1 MHQKFTHCYAA
12 RSLMSVLCLLL
23 PCIYSVAQKSTQ
35 PGRNV
40 TLTSSRI
47 PLGDVFN
54 VIEKQTGVLLFF
66 GDLNTN
72 QTVGVKFVAT
82 PVEDA
87 LGEMLPPIGLTYEYV
102 KGNKDKI
109 FIKSIMPSK
118 KDTVMMTSIS
128 GVVTDEKGEPLPG
141 ASVRVKGTNVGTATK
156 QNGSFTLNRSGEK
169 DVLQVSFTGFMM
181 EEVAVLGKSDVKVRL
196 KAGDNSLNEQ
206 VVTAYGTSTRKAL
219 TSALSEVKGEQIQS
233 LPNRSFDKSLQ
244 GLVPGLLVTNGTGLP
259 GGGVSNFVLRGIA
272 TAASVENGATARNPL
287 IVIDG
292 VPVNQEPVQIYSQ
305 GLVNPIGNP
314 LAQLN
319 PSDIESISV
328 LKDAAAVALYGSRA
342 SNGVILVTTK
352 KGKSGKVVFSFRHQT
367 DIATRLKGNLKVLN
381 QKEYLELL
389 FEAYRNSDSRYSDE
403 KLIIEDLKTK
413 FPSRSNGEFYSQS
426 DWNKEIF
433 TNAATT
439 IANELSMSGGDDRNN
454 FYLNLEYTK
463 QNGVVKKTEYNRK
476 SIRFNFESRP
486 SEWIKIGFKNSMSY
500 NVQKYP
506 GASKNGTDVSFATL
520 ISPLNPIRLT
530 DDEYMLNYRWGV
542 NSFIASNPLAV
553 REYNISQ
560 NSSYRGLGKIYT
572 EINPIKNLYLSLNA
586 GVDYSQVAA
595 KEKDDPR
602 LIDLTGTVGV
612 GRVEELESRNTNLIT
627 TNTAR
632 YEKTLGVLHSVS
644 LIIGQE
650 AQILNQKRLSIAV
663 KDLKLPYYDQINSP
677 GVNLLRKDGFSF
689 KETLFSY
696 FGQLNYSF
704 RNRYFLSGSIRRDGS
719 SRFGSD
725 KRYGTYWSTGMGWVV
740 SDEMFMKKTPFNYL
754 KLRGSV
760 GASGNASAINA
771 STRYDELYNLSFLG
785 ATAVQGT
792 SVPGNPNVQWEQTYT
807 WDLGLEGKVFKNRV
821 SFGIDIYNRATKNLL
836 YQINLPQSSGY
847 YSVLSNIGQMSNK
860 GVEIMMSTGI
870 IQNKDF
876 SWNFSINWSS
886 NKNKLVKANVPTV
899 TLSQGVL
906 ANEEGRNFNS
916 FFVPKWGGV
925 DNQNGNSLWV
935 DSSGKL
941 TSDYSH
947 AKFGFVGKPQP
958 DAFGAITNTFS
969 YRNLELSLMLY
980 YQYGF
985 EIYDQSSPGGLLND
999 GSNPYVNQSRKA
1011 LDRWR
1016 KPGDE
1021 AENPR
1026 RVLNNTPQTT
1036 TPSTR
1041 FLYDGDYIRLQN
1053 VRFVYNIPEFLL
1065 KRMRLS
1071 LLKAYVQGNNLAVWT
1086 KYNGNDP
1093 GDVNVVGNSQ
1103 LAYPSQ
1109 RSYSLGIM
1117 ANF

>member
-12 RSLMSVLCLLL
+12 RSLMGILCLLL
-23 PCIYSVAQKSTQ
+23 PYINSVAQRSAQ

-54 VIEKQTGVLLFF
+54 VIEKQTGILLFF

-82 PVEDA
+82 PVEEA

-109 FIKSIMPSK
+109 FIKSIMPTK

-141 ASVRVKGTNVGTATK
+141 ASVRVKGSKIGTATEK
-156 QNGSFTLNRSGEK
+156 NGSFTLKLASDK
-169 DVLQVSFTGFMM
+169 DILQVSFMGFVM
-181 EEVAVLGKSDVKVRL
+181 EEVAVGGKANVNVKL

-206 VVTAYGTSTRKAL
+206 IVTAYGTSTRKAL
-219 TSALSEVKGEQIQS
+219 TSAVSEVKGEQIQN
-233 LPNRSFDKSLQ
+233 LPNRSFDRSLQ
-244 GLVPGLLVTNGTGLP
+244 GLVPGLLITNGTGLP

-272 TAASVENGATARNPL
+272 TAASVENGATVRNPL

-352 KGKSGKVVFSFRHQT
+352 KGKSGKTIFSFRHQT

-381 QKEYLELL
+381 QKEYLDLL
-389 FEAYRNSDSRYSDE
+389 FEAYRNSDPRYSDDE
-403 KLIIEDLKTK
+403 LITEDLKSK
-413 FPSRSNGEFYSQS
+413 FPTMSNGKFYSQP

-433 TNAATT
+433 SNTATT
-439 IANELSMSGGDDRNN
+439 ISNELSMSGGDEKNN

-463 QNGVVKKTEYNRK
+463 QNGVVKEAEYDRK

-486 SEWIKIGFKNSMSY
+486 KDWVKIGFKNSMSY
-500 NVQKYP
+500 NIQKYP
-506 GASKNGTDVSFATL
+506 GASKNGTDVGFSTL
-520 ISPLNPIRLT
+520 ISPLNPIRLENS
-530 DDEYMLNYRWGV
+530 EYMLNYRWGV
-542 NSFIASNPLAV
+542 NSFIASNPLAI
-553 REYNISQ
+553 REYNISR

-572 EINPIKNLYLSLNA
+572 EINPIKNLYLSINA

-612 GRVEELESRNTNLIT
+612 GRIEELESRNTNLIT

-632 YEKTLGVLHSVS
+632 YEKVFAELHSLSVV
-644 LIIGQE
+644 IGQE
-650 AQILNQKRLSIAV
+650 AQILNQKRLSVAV
-663 KDLKLPYYDQINSP
+663 KDLKLSYYDQINSP
-677 GVNLLRKDGFSF
+677 GVNLLRKDAYSF

-704 RNRYFLSGSIRRDGS
+704 KNRYFLSGSIRRDGS

-740 SDEMFMKKTPFNYL
+740 SDEGFMKKTPISYL
-754 KLRGSV
+754 KLRGSI
-760 GASGNASAINA
+760 GASGNASAI
-771 STRYDELYNLSFLG
+771 SSTTRYDELYNLSFLG

-792 SVPGNPNVQWEQTYT
+792 SVPGNPNVQWEQTFT
-807 WDLGLEGKVFKNRV
+807 WDLGLEAKMLKNRV
-821 SFGIDIYNRATKNLL
+821 SIGVDVYNRATKNLL

-847 YSVLSNIGQMSNK
+847 YSVLSNIGKMNNK
-860 GVEIMMSTGI
+860 GLEIVLSTGI
-870 IQNKDF
+870 IQHKDF
-876 SWNFSINWSS
+876 SWNFSMNWST
-886 NKNKLVKANVPTV
+886 NKNKLVKANVPMV
-899 TLSQGVL
+899 TLSEGVL

-916 FFVPKWGGV
+916 FYMPMWGGV
-925 DNQNGNSLWV
+925 DVQNGNSLWV
-935 DSSGKL
+935 DSAGKL
-941 TSDYSH
+941 TNDYSQ

-958 DAFGAITNTFS
+958 DAFGAITNTFLYKNFEVS
-969 YRNLELSLMLY
+969 VMLY

-985 EIYDQSSPGGLLND
+985 EIYDQNSPSGLLND
-999 GSNPYVNQSRKA
+999 GSNPYVNQSSRA
-1011 LDRWR
+1011 LNRWS
-1016 KPGDE
+1016 KPGDK
-1021 AENPR
+1021 AENPK

-1041 FLYDGDYIRLQN
+1041 FLFDGDYIRLQN
-1053 VRFVYNIPEFLL
+1053 VRFVYNISGFLL
-1065 KRMRLS
+1065 RRMHLEF
-1071 LLKAYVQGNNLAVWT
+1071 LKAYLQGNNLAVWT
-1086 KYNGNDP
+1086 KYKGNDP

-1109 RSYSLGIM
+1109 RSYSIGLI